1 MCSQFNEQRWV
12 NVLLVGQVY
21 IDTILHVTDF
31 PEEDTKTRAIGAEQ
45 RTGGNT
51 YNTAQVLAQFDHV
64 NVCYMSAAG
73 SRETS
78 SHITEELKSRDIQ
91 DVLLF
96 RREDLTPSSTIIH
109 NQKSGS
115 RTIISNNNIQDMTC
129 IEFIEKFNDLNQDN
143 SWWVHFEGR
152 NIDQTLLQIDWLD
165 KKAISEDW
173 RHQLTISVELEKPER
188 LDIELLIEKADIVL
202 FSKLFA
208 QHHGFTETESFLRNY
223 SGLRNLKPG
232 AKVFCTWGSKGAS
245 VLDTNQIYHATTH
258 EIKEVKDTVGA
269 GDTFNAGII
278 ASLTK
283 SHCSLASALQ
293 FACTLATNKVAQQ
306 GFENLVMMQ

>member
-1 MCSQFNEQRWV
+1 MSSQVNEQKVV

-21 IDTILHVTDF
+21 IDTILHVTEF
-31 PEEDTKTRAIGAEQ
+31 PEEDTKTRATDAEQ

-51 YNTAQVLAQFDHV
+51 YNTAQVLAQFHHL

-78 SHITEELKSRDIQ
+78 NHIVEELKSRHVQ
-91 DVLLF
+91 QVLLF
-96 RREDLTPSSTIIH
+96 RDKDLTPSSTIIH
-109 NQKSGS
+109 NRKSGS
-115 RTIISNNNIQDMTC
+115 RTIISNN
-129 IEFIEKFNDLNQDN
+129 KLNSDN

-152 NIDQTLLQIDWLD
+152 NIEQTLLQIEWLD
-165 KKAISEDW
+165 QKAISENW
-173 RHQLTISVELEKPER
+173 RHQLTISVELEKPDR
-188 LDIELLIEKADIVL
+188 LDIQALIKKADIVL

-208 QHHGFTETESFLRNY
+208 QHYGFTEAESFLRDY
-223 SGLRNLKPG
+223 SGLRNLKHG
-232 AKVFCTWGSKGAS
+232 AKAFCTWGSKGAS
-245 VLDTNQIYHATTH
+245 VLDFETVHHATTH
-258 EIKEVKDTVGA
+258 EIKQVKDTVGA

-283 SHCSLASALQ
+283 AHCSLPSALQ

-306 GFENLVMMQ
+306 GFENLVVINK